1 MRVPK
6 SLQMQAYEHLKAMIL
21 NGELAYDTIYSET
34 KMAQS
39 LGISR
44 TPMRDAMQYLLQE
57 KYIDIIPNKG
67 FCLHKMTMTDYIE
80 TTQLR
85 NAIEGYCAKELAKD
99 YKSSRAI
106 KTFAK
111 LRKNLAEQYDLISGD
126 INTFFEKD
134 ILFHQ
139 ILVDYQKNTELSNIF
154 SNYAYRVR
162 TSALA
167 TLQQEGR
174 TEETYKEH
182 LHILTYLEQGNEVV
196 AYNNTV
202 YHLNKS
208 KDILQDMNKS

>member
-1 MRVPK
+1 MRVTK
-6 SLQMQAYEHLKAMIL
+6 SLQVQAYEHLKAMIL
-21 NGELAYDTIYSET
+21 NGELSYDTIYSET

-44 TPMRDAMQYLLQE
+44 TPMRDAIQYLLQE

-67 FCLHKMTMTDYIE
+67 FCLHKMTMKDYIE

-85 NAIEGYCAKELAKD
+85 NAIEGYCAKELARD
-99 YKSSRAI
+99 YRSEKAI
-106 KTFAK
+106 KTFEK
-111 LRKNLAEQYDLISGD
+111 LRKNLKEQQALISGD
-126 INTFFEKD
+126 INIFFEKD
-134 ILFHQ
+134 ILFHK
-139 ILVDYQKNTELSNIF
+139 ILVDYQKNTEFSNIF
-154 SNYAYRVR
+154 NNYAYRVR

-174 TEETYKEH
+174 VEETYKEH
-182 LHILTYLEQGNEVV
+182 LHILTYLEQGNEMI

-208 KDILQDMNKS
+208 RDILKEIYK